1 MPLHFSSNNEDAT
14 PICNHDESAY
24 LKLTR
29 CKLILQHGRTIHL
42 FVQNL
47 PHKASNALK
56 HGTRSSGDA
65 TFQNPTL
72 MHRTLVCVTFQ
83 NLT

>member
-29 CKLILQHGRTIHL
+29 CKLILQHGPTIHL

-56 HGTRSSGDA
+56 HGTRSNGDA

-72 MHRTLVCVTFQ
+72 MHRPLICVAFQ